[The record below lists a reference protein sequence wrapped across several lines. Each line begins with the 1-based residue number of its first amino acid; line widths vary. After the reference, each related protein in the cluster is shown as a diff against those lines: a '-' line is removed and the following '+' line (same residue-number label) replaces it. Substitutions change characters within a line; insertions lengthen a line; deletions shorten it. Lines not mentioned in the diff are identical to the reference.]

1 MKNSKLTLKYFLR
14 NFVIVA
20 CLVMIWRG
28 VWYILDEIDKLLFG
42 GSNVWTV
49 LVSIILGLLLLCLVD
64 KDLKAIEKL

>member
-14 NFVIVA
+14 NFLIVA

-28 VWYILDEIDKLLFG
+28 VWYVLDEVDKFLFG
-42 GSNVWTV
+42 GSNIWTV
-49 LVSIILGLLLLCLVD
+49 LVSILLGLLLLCLVD